1 MRRQSTI
8 SSPSTRAAEIPP
20 SFNSC
25 ESSTGCQSSIRTGSL
40 IMIASLCNTWVI
52 RVNTRFQ
59 LQDSKAYT
67 SACLLSK
74 TSWNETALRLPL
86 AAPFNATVRL
96 LQLRR
101 CLTPRQYFASGL
113 GNQDR
118 FARASAI
125 LAQDSQSERQV
136 EGHAGL
142 QRGMIVQLDE
152 EMDRFQPVRREADS
166 DRIAEIVVE
175 LDAILNG
182 LDRLLVRGRRNIR
195 GRDADPRGFDDSLN
209 GQLGRVQS
217 APDVQAGSGPQRWY
231 A

>member
-1 MRRQSTI
+1 M
-8 SSPSTRAAEIPP
+8 
-20 SFNSC
+20 
-25 ESSTGCQSSIRTGSL
+25 
-40 IMIASLCNTWVI
+40 
-52 RVNTRFQ
+52 
-59 LQDSKAYT
+59 
-67 SACLLSK
+67 
-74 TSWNETALRLPL
+74 RLPL

-101 CLTPRQYFASGL
+101 CLILRQYFASGL

-118 FARASAI
+118 FACASAI

-136 EGHAGL
+136 KGHAGL

-195 GRDADPRGFDDSLN
+195 GRDAGTRGFNDCLY

-217 APDVQAGSGPQRWY
+217 APDVPAGSVPPR
-231 A
+231 